1 MITMLH
7 NYFRSSTSFRVRIA
21 LGLKGVSYMQSFR
34 HLRKGAQR
42 LPDYLALNPQ
52 GLVPTLDIDGL
63 HLTQSMA
70 ILEYL
75 EETRP
80 LPPLLPRDAAE
91 RARVRSLALMVA
103 CEIHPLGNL
112 RVLEDL
118 RTRFGADD
126 AAIAAWFR
134 HWANETFAPLEL
146 RLARE
151 PGTGRFCHGDQPTFA
166 DICLVPQVINNKRFN
181 VDMTPYPTIT
191 RITAECLK
199 LPAFAGAMPDCQTD
213 ASQ

>member
-1 MITMLH
+1 
-7 NYFRSSTSFRVRIA
+7 
-21 LGLKGVSYMQSFR
+21 MQSFR
-34 HLRKGAQR
+34 HLRKGEQR
-42 LPDYLALNPQ
+42 APDYLALNPQ

-80 LPPLLPRDAAE
+80 QPPLLPKDAGE
-91 RARVRSLALMVA
+91 RARVRSLALMIA

-126 AAIAAWFR
+126 AAVAAWFR
-134 HWANETFAPLEL
+134 HWANETFGPLEQ
-146 RLARE
+146 RLVRE
-151 PGTGRFCHGDQPTFA
+151 SETGRFCHGDQPTFA
-166 DICLVPQVINNKRFN
+166 DICLVPQVINNKRFDI
-181 VDMTPYPTIT
+181 DMALYPTIA
-191 RITAECLK
+191 RIAAECLK
-199 LPAFAGAMPDCQTD
+199 MPAFVEALPERQPD
-213 ASQ
+213 AE

>member
-34 HLRKGAQR
+34 HLRKGEQR
-42 LPDYLALNPQ
+42 APDYLVLNPQ

-80 LPPLLPRDAAE
+80 QPPLLPKDAGA
-91 RARVRSLALMVA
+91 RARVRSLALMIA

-118 RTRFGADD
+118 KSRFGADD
-126 AAIAAWFR
+126 AAVAAWFR
-134 HWANETFAPLEL
+134 HWANETFGPLEQ

-151 PGTGRFCHGDQPTFA
+151 SETGRFCHGDQPTFA
-166 DICLVPQVINNKRFN
+166 DVCLVPQVINNKRFN
-181 VDMTPYPTIT
+181 IDMQPYPTIA
-191 RITAECLK
+191 RIAAECLK
-199 LPAFAGAMPDCQTD
+199 LPAFADAAPERQPD
-213 ASQ
+213 AE

>member
-1 MITMLH
+1 MITLLH

-21 LGLKGVSYMQSFR
+21 LGLKEVSYMQSFR
-34 HLRKGAQR
+34 HLRKGEQR
-42 LPDYLALNPQ
+42 APDYLALNPQ

-63 HLTQSMA
+63 HLAQSMA

-80 LPPLLPRDAAE
+80 EPPLLPQDAAG
-91 RARVRSLALMVA
+91 RARVRSLAFMMA

-118 RTRFGADD
+118 KKRFGAND
-126 AAIAAWFR
+126 AACAAWFQ
-134 HWANETFAPLEL
+134 HWVTETFGPLEQ

-151 PGTGRFCHGDQPTFA
+151 PETGRFCHGDQPTFA

-181 VDMTPYPTIT
+181 IDMQPYPTIA
-191 RITAECLK
+191 RIAAECLK
-199 LPAFAGAMPDCQTD
+199 LPAFADAMPERQPD
-213 ASQ
+213 AE